1 MKHLIIGLLLFVLV
15 GCGGGGDSPVDPAKI
30 ALSSP
35 QAKQSSLTYSAN
47 DPIVAMVPAS
57 FAPSIKHVVV
67 AGWGWNGGKTSIA
80 IPIKIYQI
88 NNNGSG
94 ADVTKDILGSE
105 QLALTNV
112 PLIADFNNDGID
124 DIFLPGFSDSGTM
137 TLTGLTETLTSSI
150 AFISRPGQNHQ
161 RIELPGKTWS
171 HGATPVDLNNDGHID
186 VINNHGQMW
195 INDGKG
201 NFQFRQHNWDTN
213 PTPGATLWMHGS
225 GVCAGDF
232 NNTGRKQI
240 VITDLMVDAN
250 IGPIADT
257 VIFELNSELLPIRSH
272 ILPVPVLDRNTTTSE
287 ASHDVGCVS
296 VDLNNDGLL
305 DILVFSR
312 SNPIVNTSNW
322 TNEGVV
328 QVLIN
333 RGNWKFDDITDVA
346 MVGYPTKTL
355 ISYTPIVAD
364 FNGDGKPDLW
374 MGYFDFDSGLANHAW
389 INNGAGIFTRSLQST
404 IDGFGANGPMLPV
417 AFGNTHSFVY
427 AKMANK
433 QLTIYVTLAKYIF
446 N

>member
-1 MKHLIIGLLLFVLV
+1 MKRLAVVLSLAVLFLV
-15 GCGGGGDSPVDPAKI
+15 GCGGGGGGDSPT
-30 ALSSP
+30 P
-35 QAKQSSLTYSAN
+35 QAKQSSMTYRADRPLVS
-47 DPIVAMVPAS
+47 MVPAS
-57 FAPSIKHVVV
+57 FARGIKHVVV
-67 AGWGWNGGKTSIA
+67 AGWGYGVSSRP
-80 IPIKIYQI
+80 IPVKIYQI
-88 NNNGSG
+88 NSNGSG

-124 DIFLPGFSDSGTM
+124 DIFLPGFDDIGT
-137 TLTGLTETLTSSI
+137 LGLISSMV
-150 AFISRPGQNHQ
+150 FISRPGQSHQ
-161 RIELPGKTWS
+161 LIELPGKTWS

-201 NFQFRQHNWDTN
+201 NFQFKQHSWDS
-213 PTPGATLWMHGS
+213 GLWMHGS

-250 IGPIADT
+250 AGPIADT
-257 VIFELNSELLPIRSH
+257 VIFELNSELVPIISH
-272 ILPVPVLDRNTTTSE
+272 TLPVPVLDRNTTTSD

-312 SNPIVNTSNW
+312 PNPTVNTSNW
-322 TNEGVV
+322 TNRGVV

-346 MVGYPTKTL
+346 MVGYPTNTL

-374 MGYFDFDSGLANHAW
+374 LGYFDFDSGLANHAW
-389 INNGAGIFTRSLQST
+389 INNGAGIFTRTLKSIINS
-404 IDGFGANGPMLPV
+404 FKSNGPMVPIEFNEGY
-417 AFGNTHSFVY
+417 AFVY
-427 AKMANK
+427 SI
-433 QLTIYVTLAKYIF
+433 LTEHGLTLYVTPPQYTFDRA

>member
-1 MKHLIIGLLLFVLV
+1 MKRLAVVLSLAVWFLV
-15 GCGGGGDSPVDPAKI
+15 GCGGGGGDSPT
-30 ALSSP
+30 P
-35 QAKQSSLTYSAN
+35 QAKQSSMTYIADRPLVS
-47 DPIVAMVPAS
+47 MVPAS
-57 FAPSIKHVVV
+57 FARGIKHVVA
-67 AGWGWNGGKTSIA
+67 AGWGYGGGVLSQP
-80 IPIKIYQI
+80 IPVKIYQI
-88 NNNGSG
+88 NSNGSG

-124 DIFLPGFSDSGTM
+124 DIFLPGFADAGTM
-137 TLTGLTETLTSSI
+137 TSTGLVETLTPSI
-150 AFISRPGQNHQ
+150 VFISRPGQSHQ
-161 RIELPGKTWS
+161 RIELPDKTWS
-171 HGATPVDLNNDGHID
+171 HGAAMVDLNNDGHID

-201 NFQFRQHNWDTN
+201 NFQFKQHNWYTN
-213 PTPGATLWMHGS
+213 TTPGLWMHGS

-257 VIFELNSELLPIRSH
+257 VIFELNSELAPIVSH
-272 ILPVPVLDRNTTTSE
+272 TLPVPVLDRNTTTSD

-312 SNPIVNTSNW
+312 PNTTVNTSNW
-322 TNEGVV
+322 TNQGVV
-328 QVLIN
+328 QVLVN

-346 MVGYPTKTL
+346 MVGYPINTL

-364 FNGDGKPDLW
+364 FNGDGNPDLW

-389 INNGAGIFTRSLQST
+389 INNGAGIFTRTLKSI
-404 IDGFGANGPMLPV
+404 IDSFKSNGPMVPIKFNEGY
-417 AFGNTHSFVY
+417 AFVY
-427 AKMANK
+427 SI
-433 QLTIYVTLAKYIF
+433 LTPEHGLTLYVTPPQYTFDRA